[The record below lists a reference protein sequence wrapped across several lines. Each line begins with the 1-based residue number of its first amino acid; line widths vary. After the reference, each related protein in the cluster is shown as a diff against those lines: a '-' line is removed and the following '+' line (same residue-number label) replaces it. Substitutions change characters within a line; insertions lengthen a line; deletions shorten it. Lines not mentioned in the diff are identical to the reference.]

1 MNIQKIISMVQRTF
15 VLLKPDAVLRGLVGE
30 IIRRFERKGMKIVA
44 MKMVYI
50 DEEHAGKHYEEH
62 KGKPFYDSLVGYLTS
77 GPVVAMVIE
86 GANAIENVRKL
97 IGSTEPASA
106 QPGTIRGDFAHITYS
121 RADNTGR
128 PVTNLIHASDSE
140 ESAKREIELWFK
152 PEEIHT
158 YELPYEHL
166 TI

>member
-1 MNIQKIISMVQRTF
+1 MVQRTF

-30 IIRRFERKGMKIVA
+30 IISRFEKKGMKIVA

-62 KGKPFYDSLVGYLTS
+62 KGKPFFDTLVGYLTS

-86 GANAIENVRKL
+86 GASAVEVVRKL
-97 IGSTEPASA
+97 VGPTEPASA
-106 QPGTIRGDFAHITYS
+106 PPGTIRGDYAHITFE
-121 RADNTGR
+121 RADSTGR

-152 PEEIHT
+152 PEEIHS